1 MLFDLLYR
9 SPAVVTCYDSDADV
23 AAAEAA
29 AAQAAQAAQAAAA
42 AAASAAAAN
51 FTPEQQAQVNKI
63 LAEDKRKHQAQF
75 QKLEAQLKETLTN
88 AKLTSEE
95 RSKLEESLEN
105 ERKRFL
111 TKEEQA
117 KIEKK
122 QLEDRFSTENSALKF
137 RAESAEVRLT
147 EHIIGRSLQ
156 DAAISGDAY
165 NPNTVVTVLR
175 QMVKMVNDSPM
186 IDFPDTEEGTGNPIV
201 KQMTPGEAIARMK
214 QLPDAFGNLFK
225 SGVVG
230 GVGAASATGGL
241 TPGSTGRID
250 PKKITSMEQ
259 YLKIRKENP
268 GALGL
273 NPLR

>member
-1 MLFDLLYR
+1 MLFDLYV
-9 SPAVVTCYDSDADV
+9 SPASVTCYDNEADL
-23 AAAEAA
+23 AA
-29 AAQAAQAAQAAAA
+29 AAAATDAAAAAASTAAA
-42 AAASAAAAN
+42 AAASAT

-75 QKLEAQLKETLTN
+75 VKLEAQLKETLTN
-88 AKLTSEE
+88 AKLTAEE
-95 RSKLEESLEN
+95 RSKLEESLDN

-122 QLEDRFSTENSALKF
+122 ALEDRYTGELVQARSEADVWRNKYTESKIT
-137 RAESAEVRLT
+137 RA
-147 EHIIGRSLQ
+147 LQ
-156 DAAISGDAY
+156 DAAIAGDAY
-165 NPNTVVTVLR
+165 NPNTVTTVLR
-175 QMVKMVNDSPM
+175 TMVKMVDDNPM
-186 IDFPDTEEGTGNPIV
+186 IDFQDVSEDTGEPIV
-201 KQMTPGEAIARMK
+201 KQMTPTEAIARMK
-214 QLPDAFGNLFK
+214 QKPDAYGNLFK

-241 TPGSTGRID
+241 TPGQSGRID

-268 GALGL
+268 GALGFSK
-273 NPLR
+273 

>member
-1 MLFDLLYR
+1 MLFADLYR
-9 SPAVVTCYDSDADV
+9 SPATVTCYDNDADL
-23 AAAEAA
+23 
-29 AAQAAQAAQAAAA
+29 AAAA
-42 AAASAAAAN
+42 AAAESAAAAAAAVTAGNPN

-75 QKLEAQLKETLTN
+75 QKLEKQLQDTLNT
-88 AKLTSEE
+88 AKLTNDE
-95 RSKLEESLEN
+95 RGKLEESLEDL
-105 ERKRFL
+105 RKQTR

-122 QLEDRFSTENSALKF
+122 QLEDRLTGELTTARSEADLWRNKYTDSKIT
-137 RAESAEVRLT
+137 RA
-147 EHIIGRSLQ
+147 LQ
-156 DAAISGDAY
+156 DAAVVGDAY

-175 QMVKMVNDSPM
+175 QMVKMVDDNPM
-186 IDFPDTEEGTGNPIV
+186 IDFPDVSEDTKEPIV
-201 KQMTPGEAIARMK
+201 KQMTPSEAIARMK
-214 QLPDAFGNLFK
+214 QLPDAYGNLFK

-241 TPGSTGRID
+241 TPGQSGRVD

-259 YLKIRKENP
+259 FLEIRKKNP

-273 NPLR
+273 R

>member
-1 MLFDLLYR
+1 MFRDLYR
-9 SPAVVTCYDSDADV
+9 SLAVVTCYDDAADL
-23 AAAEAA
+23 AAADKATA
-29 AAQAAQAAQAAAA
+29 DAA
-42 AAASAAAAN
+42 AAASAAAASAAAAT

-75 QKLEAQLKETLTN
+75 QKLETQLKDTLTN

-95 RSKLEESLEN
+95 RSKLEESLEDL
-105 ERKRFL
+105 RKQSR
-111 TKEEQA
+111 TKEENA

-122 QLEDRFSTENSALKF
+122 QLEDRYTGELVQAKTEVDLWRNKYTESKIT
-137 RAESAEVRLT
+137 RA
-147 EHIIGRSLQ
+147 LQ
-156 DAAISGDAY
+156 DAAIAGDAF
-165 NPNTVVTVLR
+165 NPNTVSTVLR
-175 QMVKMVNDSPM
+175 TMVKMVDDNPM
-186 IDFPDTEEGTGNPIV
+186 IDFVDVSEDTKETIV
-201 KQMTPGEAIARMK
+201 KQMTPNEAISRMK
-214 QLPDAFGNLFK
+214 QLPEMFGNLFK

-241 TPGSTGRID
+241 PPGSNGRID

>member
-1 MLFDLLYR
+1 MLFDLYR
-9 SPAVVTCYDSDADV
+9 SIATVTCYDNDADL
-23 AAAEAA
+23 AAATAA
-29 AAQAAQAAQAAAA
+29 ADKAAADAADAAAA
-42 AAASAAAAN
+42 AGSVN
-51 FTPEQQAQVNKI
+51 FTPEQQAQINKI

-95 RSKLEESLEN
+95 RAKLEESLEN

-122 QLEDRFSTENSALKF
+122 QLEDRYTGELVQAKTEAETWRTKYTESTIT
-137 RAESAEVRLT
+137 RA
-147 EHIIGRSLQ
+147 LQ
-156 DAAISGDAY
+156 DAAVSGDAY

-175 QMVKMVNDSPM
+175 QMVKMVNDTPM
-186 IDFPDTEEGTGNPIV
+186 IDFVDVSEDTGEAIV
-201 KQMTPGEAIARMK
+201 KQMTPSEAIARMK
-214 QLPDAFGNLFK
+214 QLPDAYGNLFK

-241 TPGSTGRID
+241 PPGSNGRID